1 MDEKRF
7 LYKDEDQRLLRMNR
21 FYIIVTTLMWVMFLV
36 YLIMKMGMKT
46 LSPYTAIGNI
56 VFCLVFAVLNLVLFL
71 KNKSTRKLKKFV
83 TIEVGVE
90 VLLLGVQTDATFIF
104 YPFFVIAA
112 MQIAYFDKKAATKNM
127 TWYMIDFALITV
139 IRGVKGVGEQD
150 INNFCTVLCSFLM
163 LYAFRQLAS
172 IVDQYNEHTLGYAN
186 YQTEQQKEIMEQV
199 LDISQTVQVESSKST
214 ELVDELFSATE
225 KVVDSMREITAA
237 ANTTAESIEEQNTM
251 TQAIQEAIN
260 ETKARSQKMVEVATD
275 SNASIQENLVVMEDL
290 KAQSEQIATTNNA
303 VTESMAQLQHQT
315 KEISNII
322 DIILK
327 ISSQTNLLALNASIE
342 SARAGEAGR
351 GFAVVAEEI
360 RQLAEQT
367 KTSSEKISLIVA
379 ELNKNTDEVV
389 TSVASS
395 VEAAVSQNENIL
407 AAAESFAKL
416 DRNMGT
422 LIADI
427 SAIDGQISELAESN
441 NNIVENIS
449 HLSAATEE
457 VTASAEQVAEMSE
470 RNFRHAEDVKVAID
484 TINHATDGLEQYTN
498 K

>member
-1 MDEKRF
+1 M
-7 LYKDEDQRLLRMNR
+7 
-21 FYIIVTTLMWVMFLV
+21 
-36 YLIMKMGMKT
+36 
-46 LSPYTAIGNI
+46 
-56 VFCLVFAVLNLVLFL
+56 
-71 KNKSTRKLKKFV
+71 
-83 TIEVGVE
+83 
-90 VLLLGVQTDATFIF
+90 
-104 YPFFVIAA
+104 
-112 MQIAYFDKKAATKNM
+112 TK
-127 TWYMIDFALITV
+127 ALISVTC
-139 IRGVKGVGEQD
+139 QD
-150 INNFCTVLCSFLM
+150 TTGIIASVSTKLADLNINIL
-163 LYAFRQLAS
+163 
-172 IVDQYNEHTLGYAN
+172 E
-186 YQTEQQKEIMEQV
+186 
-199 LDISQTVQVESSKST
+199 ISQTVQEESSKST

-225 KVVDSMREITAA
+225 KVVESMREITMA

-260 ETKARSQKMVEVATD
+260 ETRSRSQKMVDVATD
-275 SNASIQENLVVMEDL
+275 SNASIQENMAVMEDL
-290 KAQSEQIATTNNA
+290 KAQSDQIATTNNA
-303 VTESMAQLQHQT
+303 VTESMANLQHQT

-367 KTSSEKISLIVA
+367 KTSSEKIALIVA

-407 AAAESFAKL
+407 AAAEAFSKL
-416 DRNMGT
+416 DKNMEA
-422 LIADI
+422 LIGDI
-427 SAIDGQISELAESN
+427 RAIDGEIAELAISN

-470 RNFRHAEDVKVAID
+470 RNFRHTEDVKTSIE
-484 TINHATDGLEQYTN
+484 TINNATDSLKEYTV

>member
-1 MDEKRF
+1 MDEKKF

-21 FYIIVTTLMWVMFLV
+21 FYIIVSSMMWVMFLV
-36 YLIMKMGMKT
+36 YLVMKIMMKS
-46 LSPYTAIGNI
+46 LSVYTAIGNI
-56 VFCLVFAVLNLVLFL
+56 VFCLIFAILNLILFA
-71 KNKSTRKLKKFV
+71 KDKSSKKLKKLV

-90 VLLLGVQTDATFIF
+90 VLLLGVQTDASFIF

-112 MQIAYFDKKAATKNM
+112 MQIAYFDRKAATKNM
-127 TWYMIDFALITV
+127 LWYMIDFAVITV
-139 IRGVKGVGEQD
+139 VRGIKGVGEQD
-150 INNFCTVLCSFLM
+150 INNFCTVLCSFFM

-172 IVDQYNEHTLGYAN
+172 IVDQYNEHALGYSN

-199 LDISQTVQVESSKST
+199 LEISQTVQVESSKST
-214 ELVDELFSATE
+214 DLVDELFTATE
-225 KVVDSMREITAA
+225 KVVESMREITMA

-260 ETKARSQKMVEVATD
+260 ETRSRSQKMVDVATE
-275 SNASIQENLVVMEDL
+275 SNASIQENLAVMEDL
-290 KAQSEQIATTNNA
+290 KAQSALIADTNNA
-303 VTESMAQLQHQT
+303 VTESMTHLQHQT

-367 KTSSEKISLIVA
+367 KTSSEKIALIVS

-407 AAAESFAKL
+407 AAAESFNKL
-416 DRNMGT
+416 DQNMGT
-422 LIADI
+422 LITDI
-427 SAIDGQISELAESN
+427 NAIDSQIAELAVSN

-449 HLSAATEE
+449 QLSAATEQ
-457 VTASAEQVAEMSE
+457 VTASAEQVQDMSE
-470 RNFRHAEDVKVAID
+470 RNFRHAEDVKTAIE
-484 TINHATDGLEQYTN
+484 TINHATDGLEQYT